1 MLREAETRGFGV
13 GRSLLP
19 TFINWQRKGLIAGA
33 KGKAR
38 RRGGE
43 GLWHERQL
51 WIWLSLLHLRV
62 QGAHLAVLANVPVAS
77 WMLGMTGVETEQVQK
92 VFKEFW
98 GSPKPLPD
106 LARSPARRRQVDKA
120 VDWIASPSAPESAR
134 RRYRRTLAQASE
146 ILPDLGVEARAY
158 AAAAEDVRAPGAK
171 PSARQSAA
179 IEAAHGVL
187 SLRALALGQMP
198 KLTRSTDEVVKFWE
212 WSRRIFQATWQQYAA
227 VQPTLAAQ
235 PEVGHMYD
243 APELSGLGLLT
254 ENGCIT
260 QLTVLGVGL
269 DLLRSGRDGPPGL
282 EPPPRLTWWPRNAA
296 DRLED

>member
-1 MLREAETRGFGV
+1 MGLSLAVVTGGVHTENWQSNPVITREVMLREAESRGYGV

-19 TFINWQRKGLIAGA
+19 TFINWQRRGLIAGA
-33 KGKAR
+33 EGKAR

-62 QGAHLAVLANVPVAS
+62 QGAHLVVLANVPVAC

-98 GSPKPLPD
+98 GSLRPLPNF
-106 LARSPARRRQVDKA
+106 ARSPGRRRQVDKA
-120 VDWIASPSAPESAR
+120 VDWIASPSAPETAR

-146 ILPDLGVEARAY
+146 ILPDLGVSAKTY
-158 AAAAEDVRAPGAK
+158 AAAAEEVLAPGGK

-179 IEAAHGVL
+179 IEGAYGVL

-227 VQPTLAAQ
+227 VQPILATE

-243 APELSGLGLLT
+243 APDLSGLGLLT

-260 QLTVLGVGL
+260 QLTVLGVGW
-269 DLLRSGRDGPPGL
+269 RD
-282 EPPPRLTWWPRNAA
+282 
-296 DRLED
+296 